1 MTTIYMILGG
11 VAAVLA
17 AISGAFFKGKSSGK
31 SDAVAAQTAD
41 ALSKSEEVAD
51 HKEEVKAK
59 VQESDNA
66 VNSQDR
72 ASLIESLSADSVR
85 RHP

>member
-1 MTTIYMILGG
+1 MLETIYASLIG
-11 VAAVLA
+11 AVVLIA
-17 AISGAFFKGKSSGK
+17 GLVFAFFKGRSSGK
-31 SDAVAAQTAD
+31 TEIKLDQVIKA
-41 ALSKSEEVAD
+41 EEL
-51 HKEEVKAK
+51 KAT

>member
-1 MTTIYMILGG
+1 MEMIYTSLAGALIILGG
-11 VAAVLA
+11 LVF
-17 AISGAFFKGKSSGK
+17 AFFKGRSSGK
-31 SDAVAAQTAD
+31 TEAKVEQW
-41 ALSKSEEVAD
+41 EVIA
-51 HKEEVKAK
+51 EVQKT

-85 RHP
+85 RQP

>member
-1 MTTIYMILGG
+1 MLETIYASLIG
-11 VAAVLA
+11 AAVLIA
-17 AISGAFFKGKSSGK
+17 GLVFAFFKGRSS
-31 SDAVAAQTAD
+31 
-41 ALSKSEEVAD
+41 SKTETKVKQWEVIA
-51 HKEEVKAK
+51 EVQKT

>member
-1 MTTIYMILGG
+1 MEMIYASLAGALAILGG
-11 VAAVLA
+11 LVF
-17 AISGAFFKGKSSGK
+17 AFLKGRSSGK
-31 SDAVAAQTAD
+31 TEIKLDQVIKA
-41 ALSKSEEVAD
+41 EEI
-51 HKEEVKAK
+51 KAT

>member
-1 MTTIYMILGG
+1 MEMIY
-11 VAAVLA
+11 ASLA
-17 AISGAFFKGKSSGK
+17 GALAIIVGLVFAFFKGRSSGK
-31 SDAVAAQTAD
+31 TEIKLEQVIKA
-41 ALSKSEEVAD
+41 
-51 HKEEVKAK
+51 EEVKAT

-72 ASLIESLSADSVR
+72 SSLIESLSADSVR

>member
-1 MTTIYMILGG
+1 MEMIYASLAGALAIIGG
-11 VAAVLA
+11 L
-17 AISGAFFKGKSSGK
+17 IFAFVKGRSSGK
-31 SDAVAAQTAD
+31 TEIKLDQVI
-41 ALSKSEEVAD
+41 KSEEI
-51 HKEEVKAK
+51 KAT

-85 RHP
+85 RTR

>member
-1 MTTIYMILGG
+1 MEIIYASVAGALAILGG
-11 VAAVLA
+11 L
-17 AISGAFFKGKSSGK
+17 IFAFLKGRSSGK
-31 SDAVAAQTAD
+31 TEIKLDQVIRA
-41 ALSKSEEVAD
+41 
-51 HKEEVKAK
+51 EEVKTT

-85 RHP
+85 RRP

>member
-1 MTTIYMILGG
+1 MEMIYASLAGALAILGG
-11 VAAVLA
+11 L
-17 AISGAFFKGKSSGK
+17 IFAFFKGRSSGK
-31 SDAVAAQTAD
+31 TETKVKQWEIIA
-41 ALSKSEEVAD
+41 EVQ
-51 HKEEVKAK
+51 KT

-85 RHP
+85 SRP

>member
-1 MTTIYMILGG
+1 MEIIYASVAGVLAILGG
-11 VAAVLA
+11 LVF
-17 AISGAFFKGKSSGK
+17 AFLKGRSSGK
-31 SDAVAAQTAD
+31 TEIKLEQVIKT
-41 ALSKSEEVAD
+41 EEI
-51 HKEEVKAK
+51 KAT

-85 RHP
+85 RSH

>member
-1 MTTIYMILGG
+1 MEMIYAFLAGALAILGG
-11 VAAVLA
+11 LVL
-17 AISGAFFKGKSSGK
+17 AFFKGRYSGK
-31 SDAVAAQTAD
+31 T
-41 ALSKSEEVAD
+41 E
-51 HKEEVKAK
+51 AK
-59 VQESDNA
+59 LEQDIKIGEIKIAVQESDNA

>member
-1 MTTIYMILGG
+1 MLETIYASLIG
-11 VAAVLA
+11 AVVLIA
-17 AISGAFFKGKSSGK
+17 GLVFAFFKGHSSGK
-31 SDAVAAQTAD
+31 TEIKLDQVIKA
-41 ALSKSEEVAD
+41 EEI
-51 HKEEVKAK
+51 KAT

-85 RHP
+85 RQP